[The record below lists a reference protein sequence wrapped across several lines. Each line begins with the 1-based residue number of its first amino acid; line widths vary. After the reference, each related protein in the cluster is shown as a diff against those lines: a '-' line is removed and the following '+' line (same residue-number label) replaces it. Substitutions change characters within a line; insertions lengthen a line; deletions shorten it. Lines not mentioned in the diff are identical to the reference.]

1 MPKRGTTGWVR
12 QQAGSGALRN
22 APTYREGGITG
33 RDGAQSGVARVPL
46 IPAGKQERR
55 AADRGDVARIGVS
68 ALAQTVHHQS
78 SQGFNGAHGLVRRF
92 SPERHGQDFDIN
104 RARRG

>member
-1 MPKRGTTGWVR
+1 VAWV
-12 QQAGSGALRN
+12 
-22 APTYREGGITG
+22 PF
-33 RDGAQSGVARVPL
+33 

-68 ALAQTVHHQS
+68 ALAQTVHHQGG
-78 SQGFNGAHGLVRRF
+78 QGFNGAHGLVGRF
-92 SPERHGQDFDIN
+92 SPDRHGEDFDIN